1 MPFLFL
7 GNGGVTSVKVM
18 LRLKQDSRV
27 CAINVIKIS
36 HLIIYM
42 PFITLFFYWHAL
54 KTCWHFSH
62 YYETPFM
69 KHHSS
74 RSTILL
80 PVFVPAAVIMLLLVI
95 GTAVNPA
102 AAGAL
107 FSTVLAFIT
116 ETFGWFYMLAVAIFL
131 VFIVALAFSSYGS
144 IKLGPDH
151 AEAEYKFLEWFAMLF
166 SAGYGIALLFYG
178 VAEPVTHFA
187 SPPLSQPQTIAAA
200 KEAMQI
206 AYFHWGFHIWAIY
219 GVVGLSLAYF
229 SFRHGLPLSVRSTL
243 YPIIG
248 DKIHGPIGHTV
259 DVFAIVGTM
268 FGIATSLGLSV
279 AQINAGLNYL
289 LPEMIPV
296 STTVQVIVIALVTAA
311 ALVSVLAGMDKGVK
325 RLSILNM
332 VLATALMLFVF
343 VVGPTIFILN
353 AFMENTGSYLGNIV
367 ERTFSLQ
374 AYQSSDWIGS
384 WTLFI
389 FAWTI
394 AWAPF
399 VGLFIAKISRGRTIR
414 EFVLGVMLV
423 PTIFTFFWFSVFG
436 DTALHMIMVEGYE
449 ALITEVQNDQ
459 AIALFKL
466 LERLPFTQIVS
477 SLTVLLIITFF
488 VTSSDSGSLVI
499 DSLAAGGRS
508 DTPWW
513 QRTFWVV
520 TEGAVAA
527 ALLIAGGLTALQT
540 AAIVSA
546 LPFAII
552 ILASIFGMWRALRI
566 EGHRN
571 ESLAND
577 NHLPPHLL
585 KLDAWRDRI
594 DYMTQQPTREKV
606 LGYIKGTVLSSMQ
619 EVAEK
624 FSETGWLPE
633 VNYDELNE
641 RVVLELRSGGDNVE
655 FWYEVRLSENELPD
669 YYTEDMTKKLPQE
682 HHYRAEV
689 YLRRGGQTYDLY
701 GYQSASVI
709 NDIIDQFEKYLHFV
723 NVSPDILPWRMQAH
737 DDDITLEQGS
747 VFDK

>member
-1 MPFLFL
+1 MSKLP
-7 GNGGVTSVKVM
+7 
-18 LRLKQDSRV
+18 
-27 CAINVIKIS
+27 
-36 HLIIYM
+36 
-42 PFITLFFYWHAL
+42 
-54 KTCWHFSH
+54 
-62 YYETPFM
+62 
-69 KHHSS
+69 

-80 PVFVPAAVIMLLLVI
+80 PVFVPAAIIMLLLVI
-95 GTAVNPA
+95 GTAINPE

-107 FSTVLAFIT
+107 FSDVLSFTT
-116 ETFGWFYMLAVAIFL
+116 ETFGWFYMLAVALFL
-131 VFIVALAFSSYGS
+131 MFIIVLAFSSYGS

-151 AEAEYKFLEWFAMLF
+151 AEAEYGFLEWFAMLF

-178 VAEPVTHFA
+178 VAEPVMHFS
-187 SPPLSQPQTIAAA
+187 SPPMSDPQTIAAA

-229 SFRHGLPLSVRSTL
+229 AFRHGLPLSIRSTL

-248 DKIHGPIGHTV
+248 DRIHGPIGHTV
-259 DVFAIVGTM
+259 DVFAILGTM

-279 AQINAGLNYL
+279 SQINAGLNYL
-289 LPEMIPV
+289 LPDIIPV
-296 STTVQVIVIALVTAA
+296 NTTVQVIAIALVTAA

-332 VLATALMLFVF
+332 LLATALMLFVF

-374 AYQSSDWIGS
+374 AYENSNWIGS

-423 PTIFTFFWFSVFG
+423 PTFFTFFWFSVFG
-436 DTALHMIMVEGYE
+436 DTALHMIMVDGYTS
-449 ALITEVQNDQ
+449 LISEVQNNQ

-466 LERLPFTQIVS
+466 LENLPFTEFVS
-477 SLTVLLIITFF
+477 SLTILLIITFF

-513 QRTFWVV
+513 QRSFWVV

-527 ALLIAGGLTALQT
+527 VLLLAGGLEALQT

-552 ILASIFGMWRALRI
+552 ILISMFGMWRALRI

-571 ESLAND
+571 QSLGND
-577 NHLPPHLL
+577 NRLPPHLL
-585 KLDAWRDRI
+585 KPSAWRERI
-594 DYMTQQPTREKV
+594 DYMTDKQTREKV
-606 LGYIKGTVLSSMQ
+606 LSYIKEVVMPSMMEVSS
-619 EVAEK
+619 K
-624 FSETGWLPE
+624 FAETGWTTE
-633 VNYDELNE
+633 VNYDAVNN
-641 RVVLELRSGGDNVE
+641 RAVLELQRGDDVE
-655 FWYEVRLSENELPD
+655 FWYEVRLSEHDAPD
-669 YYTEDMTKKLPQE
+669 YYTEDSADTLPQE
-682 HHYRAEV
+682 HHHRAEV

-701 GYQSASVI
+701 GYKSESVI
-709 NDIIDQFEKYLHFV
+709 NDIIDQFEKYLHFL
-723 NVSPDILPWRMQAH
+723 NVSPDSLPWRMQEH

-747 VFDK
+747 VLDK

>member
-1 MPFLFL
+1 
-7 GNGGVTSVKVM
+7 M
-18 LRLKQDSRV
+18 LVNKNL
-27 CAINVIKIS
+27 
-36 HLIIYM
+36 L
-42 PFITLFFYWHAL
+42 
-54 KTCWHFSH
+54 
-62 YYETPFM
+62 M
-69 KHHSS
+69 KNKSS

-95 GTAVNPA
+95 GTAVNPES
-102 AAGAL
+102 AGEL
-107 FSTVLAFIT
+107 FSTVLNFTT

-131 VFIVALAFSSYGS
+131 MFIIVLAFSSYGS

-151 AEAEYKFLEWFAMLF
+151 AVAEYNFLEWFAMLF

-178 VAEPVTHFA
+178 VAEPVIHFA
-187 SPPLSQPQTIAAA
+187 SPPLSTPQTIEAA

-229 SFRHGLPLSVRSTL
+229 SFRHGLPLSMRSTL
-243 YPIIG
+243 YPLIG
-248 DKIHGPIGHTV
+248 DKIYGPIGHTV

-268 FGIATSLGLSV
+268 FGIATSLGISV
-279 AQINAGLNYL
+279 SQINAGLNYL
-289 LPEMIPV
+289 LPNTVPV
-296 STTVQVIVIALVTAA
+296 SMTVQVIIIALVTLA

-332 VLATALMLFVF
+332 VLATGLMLFVF
-343 VVGPTIFILN
+343 IVGPTIFILN

-423 PTIFTFFWFSVFG
+423 PTFFTFFWFAVFG
-436 DTALHMIMVEGYE
+436 DTALHMIMVDGYDG
-449 ALITEVQNDQ
+449 LITEVQNNQ

-466 LERLPFTQIVS
+466 LENLPFTQIVS

-527 ALLIAGGLTALQT
+527 ALLVAGGLTALQT

-546 LPFAII
+546 LPFAVI
-552 ILASIFGMWRALRI
+552 ILISIFGMWRALRI

-571 ESLAND
+571 QSLAND

-594 DYMTQQPTREKV
+594 DYMTNQPTRDKV
-606 LGYIKGTVLSSMQ
+606 LSYIKGTVLSSMN
-619 EVAEK
+619 EVAAK
-624 FSETGWLPE
+624 FAETGWLPD
-633 VNYDELNE
+633 VNYDEVNN
-641 RVVLELRSGGDNVE
+641 RAVLELRRGDNVE
-655 FWYEVRLSENELPD
+655 FWYEVRLSEHEVPD
-669 YYTEDMTKKLPQE
+669 YYTNDKASELPQE

-701 GYQSASVI
+701 GYQPESII

-723 NVSPDILPWRMQAH
+723 NVSPDILPWRMQEH
-737 DDDITLEQGS
+737 DEDITLEQGS

>member
-1 MPFLFL
+1 MSKLP
-7 GNGGVTSVKVM
+7 
-18 LRLKQDSRV
+18 
-27 CAINVIKIS
+27 
-36 HLIIYM
+36 
-42 PFITLFFYWHAL
+42 
-54 KTCWHFSH
+54 
-62 YYETPFM
+62 
-69 KHHSS
+69 

-80 PVFVPAAVIMLLLVI
+80 PVFVPAAIIMLLLVI
-95 GTAVNPA
+95 GTAINPE

-107 FSTVLAFIT
+107 FSDVLSFTT
-116 ETFGWFYMLAVAIFL
+116 ETFGWFYMLAVALFL
-131 VFIVALAFSSYGS
+131 MFIIVLAFSSYGS

-151 AEAEYKFLEWFAMLF
+151 AEAEYGFLEWFAMLF

-178 VAEPVTHFA
+178 VAEPVMHFS
-187 SPPLSQPQTIAAA
+187 SPPMSDPQTIAAA

-229 SFRHGLPLSVRSTL
+229 AFRHGLPLSIRSTL

-248 DKIHGPIGHTV
+248 ERIHGPIGHTV
-259 DVFAIVGTM
+259 DVFAILGTM

-279 AQINAGLNYL
+279 SQINAGLNYL
-289 LPEMIPV
+289 LPDIIPV
-296 STTVQVIVIALVTAA
+296 NTTVQVIAIALVTAA

-332 VLATALMLFVF
+332 LLATALMLFVF

-374 AYQSSDWIGS
+374 AYENSNWIGS

-423 PTIFTFFWFSVFG
+423 PTFFTFFWFSVFG
-436 DTALHMIMVEGYE
+436 DTALHMIMVDGYTS
-449 ALITEVQNDQ
+449 LISEVQNNQ

-466 LERLPFTQIVS
+466 LENLPFTEFVS
-477 SLTVLLIITFF
+477 SLTILLIITFF

-513 QRTFWVV
+513 QRSFWVV

-527 ALLIAGGLTALQT
+527 VLLLAGGLEALQT

-552 ILASIFGMWRALRI
+552 ILISMFGMWRALRI

-571 ESLAND
+571 QSLGND
-577 NHLPPHLL
+577 NRLPPHLL
-585 KLDAWRDRI
+585 KPSAWRERI
-594 DYMTQQPTREKV
+594 DYMTDKPTREKV
-606 LGYIKGTVLSSMQ
+606 LSYIKEVVMPSMMEVSS
-619 EVAEK
+619 K
-624 FSETGWLPE
+624 FAETGWTTE
-633 VNYDELNE
+633 VNYDAVNN
-641 RVVLELRSGGDNVE
+641 RAVLELQRGDDVE
-655 FWYEVRLSENELPD
+655 FWYEVRLSEHDAPD
-669 YYTEDMTKKLPQE
+669 YYTEDSADTLPQE
-682 HHYRAEV
+682 HHHRAEV

-701 GYQSASVI
+701 GYKSESVI
-709 NDIIDQFEKYLHFV
+709 NDIIDQFEKYLHFL
-723 NVSPDILPWRMQAH
+723 NVSPDSLPWRMQEH

-747 VFDK
+747 VLDK